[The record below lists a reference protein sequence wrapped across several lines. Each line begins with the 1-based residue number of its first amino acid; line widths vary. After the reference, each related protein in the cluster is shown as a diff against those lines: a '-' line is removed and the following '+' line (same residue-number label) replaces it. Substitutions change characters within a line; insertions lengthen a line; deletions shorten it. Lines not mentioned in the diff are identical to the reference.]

1 MTRKDVVSSMRGSRN
16 AETGVGRRN
25 TRRKSRALKLTPRQF
40 VVVVATVLLFMTCS
54 IGYVWSN
61 FEGTQLG
68 YSISRLKGEEMR
80 RLNLNRQ
87 LKVELAYLK
96 SSERLERVA
105 LEELGMKWPA
115 PEQVVVLP

>member
-1 MTRKDVVSSMRGSRN
+1 MTRKEFVSNMKGARN
-16 AETGVGRRN
+16 VETGVGPRN
-25 TRRKSRALKLTPRQF
+25 TRIKSSPVRLTARQLL
-40 VVVVATVLLFMTCS
+40 VVVVTVIVFMTCS

-68 YSISRLKGEEMR
+68 YSISRLKSEER
-80 RLNLNRQ
+80 QLLNINKQ

-105 LEELGMKWPA
+105 IEALDMKWA
-115 PEQVVVLP
+115 TRDQVIVLP

>member
-1 MTRKDVVSSMRGSRN
+1 MTRKEIVSNMKGARN
-16 AETGVGRRN
+16 VETGVGPRN
-25 TRRKSRALKLTPRQF
+25 TRIKSPPVRLTARQLL
-40 VVVVATVLLFMTCS
+40 VVVVIVITFMSCS

-68 YSISRLKGEEMR
+68 YSISRLKSEER
-80 RLNLNRQ
+80 QLLNINQQ

-105 LEELGMKWPA
+105 LEELGMKWA
-115 PEQVVVLP
+115 TRDQVVVLP

>member
-1 MTRKDVVSSMRGSRN
+1 MTRKEIVSSMRGSRN
-16 AETGVGRRN
+16 TETGVGPRN
-25 TRRKSRALKLTPRQF
+25 ARVKSTAFRLSGRQF
-40 VVVVATVLLFMTCS
+40 VVVLVTVIVFMCCS

-68 YSISRLKGEEMR
+68 YSISQLRSKEMR
-80 RLNLNRQ
+80 LQKANKQ

-105 LEELGMKWPA
+105 IEDLGMISPT
-115 PEQVVVLP
+115 PDQIVVLP